1 MTNKR
6 THRLRWSTLV
16 AVVAVLP
23 LALAG
28 CVGEDKS
35 CLLYTS
41 RCV

>member
-28 CVGEDKS
+28 LS
-35 CLLYTS
+35 LIHI
-41 RCV
+41 